1 MLKLENEVRQY
12 LNTLKRSAPLT
23 KEETRAVLLERKL
36 ELLQMRRAE
45 LKRVEGVAVSLLRRV
60 DYGNIKPRLVFCAPK
75 DKPVW
80 DYLRNV
86 VSSAPWT
93 DRPGRALF
101 LFCVDAVS
109 GGIMGIVD
117 LGSDLAI
124 LGPRDKYIGWTQKR
138 RLTDGGLRCM
148 MNLGTCV
155 AVAPFGQLTG
165 GKYMSVAVTS
175 REMGQTWQS
184 RYGDV
189 LAGVTTTSLYG
200 ESSQYNRLDE
210 YKYLGT
216 TNGGGIANVSEYGKS
231 LLDAFLSQ
239 NAFRSAHGRNG
250 GSGGAAG
257 RLGGTL
263 NKVFNACAALGID
276 PATLGSSQPRGV
288 YLCERGPDA
297 LPFLR
302 GESQTFTDTMR
313 NNAAISDWWV
323 ERWYKMRLSKKAT
336 EIAAFDY
343 NTYRVDAQIELCKL
357 AVHAAGAADVA
368 LDDQSGK
375 GGLIPTPPLH
385 SLDELTL

>member
-1 MLKLENEVRQY
+1 MLKLETEVRQY
-12 LNTLKRSAPLT
+12 LNTLKRSASLT

-36 ELLQMRRAE
+36 ELLQMRRGE
-45 LKRVEGVAVSLLRRV
+45 LKRVEGVALSLLRRV
-60 DYGNIKPRLVFCAPK
+60 DYGNIKPCLVFCAPK

-101 LFCVDAVS
+101 LFCVDQVS
-109 GGIMGIVD
+109 GGILGIVD

-124 LGPRDKYIGWTQKR
+124 LGPRDRYIGWTQER
-138 RLTDGGLRCM
+138 RLTKGGLRHV

-155 AVAPFGQLTG
+155 AAAPFGMLTG

-175 REMGQTWQS
+175 RELGETWHK
-184 RYGDV
+184 RYGDI

-216 TNGGGIANVSEYGKS
+216 TNGGGIANVNERGKKM
-231 LLDAFLSQ
+231 LEAFLKQ
-239 NAFRSAHGRNG
+239 NEVRTIWGRNA
-250 GSGGAAG
+250 GSGGSAG
-257 RLGGTL
+257 GYNNTL
-263 NKVFNACAALGID
+263 NKVFKACAALKID
-276 PATLGSSQPRGV
+276 PASLGSSQPRGV
-288 YLCERGPDA
+288 YFCERGPDA

-302 GESQTFTDTMR
+302 GEIDTFTDTMKTG
-313 NNAAISDWWV
+313 AEISDWWLQ
-323 ERWYKMRLSKKAT
+323 RWYKMRLPKKAA

-343 NTYRVDAQIELCKL
+343 ETYRVDAQMELCRT
-357 AVHAAGAADVA
+357 AIHAAEAIQDATGDQPGEGGA
-368 LDDQSGK
+368 S
-375 GGLIPTPPLH
+375 PTLPLH
-385 SLDELTL
+385 SNGGAA